1 MYKNTYVNY
10 IYTYKCTY
18 TYKLYTYK
26 SVQTHT
32 YHRSGCLNHTL
43 GEIPHTERA
52 SLFTILMHTVQ
63 ITGGSL
69 LSVFCSRLCQIGRHT
84 TVRTLESR
92 DADCME
98 R

>member
-10 IYTYKCTY
+10 IYIHINAHTHIN
-18 TYKLYTYK
+18 L

-43 GEIPHTERA
+43 GEIPHTELA
-52 SLFTILMHTVQ
+52 SLFTILMHTVR